1 MPLVEYSCARCGA
14 VIEVIQ
20 RHGQADVARCGEDCA
35 LGYDGDGALTRR
47 VSTFGG
53 HIHGAASR
61 ARSSLESAQAQSQAE
76 ACGTC
81 GEAPGSCQ
89 N

>member
-20 RHGQADVARCGEDCA
+20 RHGQADPARCGDDCA

-47 VSTFGG
+47 LSTFGG
-53 HIHGAASR
+53 HIDGRSAR
-61 ARSSLESAQAQSQAE
+61 ARSGAESAQADAQP
-76 ACGTC
+76 CGTC
-81 GEAPGSCQ
+81 GGAQGSCQ
-89 N
+89 R

>member
-1 MPLVEYSCARCGA
+1 MPLVEYSCARCGE

-20 RHGQADVARCGEDCA
+20 RHGQADVARCGENCA

-47 VSTFGG
+47 VSTISGLISSSRG
-53 HIHGAASR
+53 RVEASQDT
-61 ARSSLESAQAQSQAE
+61 SE

>member
-1 MPLVEYSCARCGA
+1 MPLVEYSCARCGE

-47 VSTFGG
+47 VSTISGL
-53 HIHGAASR
+53 INGASSR
-61 ARSSLESAQAQSQAE
+61 ARSSAESSQAE
-76 ACGTC
+76 SCGTC
-81 GEAPGSCQ
+81 GNAPGSCES
-89 N
+89 

>member
-1 MPLVEYSCARCGA
+1 MPLVEYSCARCGE

-20 RHGQADVARCGEDCA
+20 RSGQADVARCGEDCA

-47 VSTFGG
+47 VSTFSGLISSSRG
-53 HIHGAASR
+53 RVEAA
-61 ARSSLESAQAQSQAE
+61 QDQPP

-89 N
+89 S

>member
-1 MPLVEYSCARCGA
+1 MPLVEYSCARCGE

-20 RHGQADVARCGEDCA
+20 RHGQADVARCGDDCA

-53 HIHGAASR
+53 LINGATAR
-61 ARSSLESAQAQSQAE
+61 ARSSAE
-76 ACGTC
+76 ADQASSCGTC

-89 N
+89 R